1 MFIERTERWWPTTI
15 CLAKMCAADEINSR
29 FRIGCWGKVE
39 SVGYHS
45 SFQKKKP
52 LFSFFLFFPFIYSI
66 KKHIL
71 GTIQRT
77 MATKRKGKTV
87 PCEGN
92 PFSAPRQPENQYS
105 TAILSK

>member
-45 SFQKKKP
+45 SFQKKKTSLFFLS
-52 LFSFFLFFPFIYSI
+52 LFSLYLLY
-66 KKHIL
+66 KK
-71 GTIQRT
+71 TYTRDNPT
-77 MATKRKGKTV
+77 YY
-87 PCEGN
+87 GN
-92 PFSAPRQPENQYS
+92 Q
-105 TAILSK
+105 T